1 MAPSTLNGNKSF
13 MDKDYRKMTTDEFA
27 ERILVNHNKQKRV
40 FEQSE
45 VDTLDRIIREILDSR
60 NRKFRVEWY
69 FTKIENSYRIDYY
82 FRTDFHRR
90 VGELYIWKWG
100 DDDYYVVKTEKGASF
115 ICDQMRGVKQ
125 MLQDEG
131 SI

>member
-1 MAPSTLNGNKSF
+1 MSR
-13 MDKDYRKMTTDEFA
+13 DYRKMTTDEFA
-27 ERILVNHNKQKRV
+27 ERILVDHGKQKRV

-60 NRKFRVEWY
+60 NRKFRVSWH

-82 FRTDFHRR
+82 FRTDFHRP

-115 ICDQMRGVKQ
+115 MCDQMRGVRQ